1 MRAGR
6 GLRGRA
12 LAIFGA
18 VVMMMASAMP
28 ASAAVDES
36 PQGDAVVVVGDG
48 GLVQVVGWTFDRSSF
63 GHAVEVTVTVD
74 GVPFTSARADLPSEY
89 LYPYGVAGQHAF
101 WTAARVA
108 PGSREVCAVFRNAGP
123 GTDTAGPCARV
134 DIATRAVADS
144 PQGDLSVIVNN
155 ESAQLVVMGWVF
167 DHSSLYSALDVDI
180 VVDGTVRGRWRADG
194 ASPYLA
200 PYGVPGSHSFFGG
213 VGVPNGDHRV
223 CVVAR
228 DVAPGGDDII
238 GCRDVTVASVEHS
251 PEADVQISTNA
262 NGSINVK
269 GWVIDRSD
277 LGSSVRVAVFQ
288 NGTLTAS
295 PQADAASPQLAPYGL
310 GNRGLDLRLPPVSR
324 SETISVCALALNIGT
339 GDNTWIA
346 CADVDPRGT
355 AAVADQTSAASLTV
369 LVNKKTPL
377 SPLRYTPTLW
387 PLSAVGVGGGQA
399 MRPEAAVAM
408 RDLVQ
413 AAAGA
418 GHSLQV
424 ASAYR
429 SYDTQVAVFNR
440 YVSERG
446 VAGAELTS
454 ARPGYSEHQT
464 GLAADVVAV
473 GSGCGIDQCFGSL
486 PAGHWVA
493 ANAWRYGFI
502 VRYPNGYTSITGY
515 EWEPWHLR
523 YVGVDA
529 AREMHD
535 GGIATYEQYLGA
547 AAAPTY

>member
-1 MRAGR
+1 MKR
-6 GLRGRA
+6 LRGRV
-12 LAIFGA
+12 LAVVGA
-18 VVMMMASAMP
+18 VVMLVTAALP
-28 ASAAVDES
+28 AAAAVDES

-48 GLVQVVGWTFDRSSF
+48 GLVQVVGWVFDRSSF
-63 GHAVEVTVTVD
+63 GRAVEVTVTVD
-74 GVPFTSARADLPSEY
+74 GVPFGGARADLPSEY

-101 WTAARVA
+101 WTAIRIA
-108 PGSREVCAVFRNAGP
+108 PGSREVCAVFRNVGAGA
-123 GTDTAGPCARV
+123 DTEGPCTRV
-134 DIATRAVADS
+134 DVAARASADS
-144 PQGDLSVIVNN
+144 PQGDVSVLVNN
-155 ESAQLVVMGWVF
+155 DSSQLVVMGWVF

-180 VVDGTVRGRWRADG
+180 VVDGTVTGRWRADG

-213 VGVPNGDHRV
+213 VGVSSGDHRV

-228 DVAPGGDDII
+228 DIAPGGDDVV
-238 GCRDVTVASVEHS
+238 GCRDVTVAAVVHS
-251 PEADVQISTNA
+251 PEADVQISMNA
-262 NGSINVK
+262 NGSVNLK

-295 PQADAASPQLAPYGL
+295 PQADASSPQLAPYGL
-310 GNRGLDLRLPPVSR
+310 GNRGLDLRLPPVTR
-324 SETISVCALALNIGT
+324 SEQVSVCALALNIGT
-339 GDNTWIA
+339 GENRWIA
-346 CADVDPRGT
+346 CADIDPRGT
-355 AAVADQTSAASLTV
+355 TAVADQTSASSLTV

-377 SPLRYTPTLW
+377 SPLRYAPALW
-387 PLSAVGVGGGQA
+387 PLSAVGVGGGQT

-413 AAAGA
+413 AAAA
-418 GHSLQV
+418 SGHSLNV
-424 ASAYR
+424 ASGYR
-429 SYDTQVAVFNR
+429 SYGTQVAVFNR

-464 GLAADVVAV
+464 GLVADVVAV

-486 PAGHWVA
+486 PAGQWVA

-502 VRYPNGYTSITGY
+502 VRYPNGYTSVTGY
-515 EWEPWHLR
+515 EWEPWHVR
-523 YVGVDA
+523 YVGADA

-535 GGIATYEQYLGA
+535 GGIPTYEQYLGA
-547 AAAPTY
+547 PAASTY